1 MRAIYEP
8 KGKAREY
15 CELALNLYD
24 GCPHGC
30 VYCYVPGILRK
41 SREEFF
47 FAQPRIEAVRQLR
60 KEVHKYK
67 GRTVFLCFSCDPY
80 PYDHNPFT
88 TVALEI
94 LLSNGVNV
102 EILTKSGTVSMQDE
116 VLLKAY
122 KEQVNYG
129 ATLTFVSKDMSKKY
143 EPFAADPDDRINAL
157 FTAYHSGIRTWVSL
171 EPVISTAET
180 LALIEATYPFV
191 DEYRVGKLNYSAVKT
206 PHGNAEW
213 SYFLIMAIARFKR
226 YGKKYLIKDSL
237 KPYLKEEK

>member
-8 KGKAREY
+8 KGKAKEY
-15 CELALNLYD
+15 CELALNLYT

-30 VYCYVPGILRK
+30 LYCYVPRIMRK

-47 FAQPRIEAVRQLR
+47 FAQPRLDIIMQLK

-67 GRTVFLCFSCDPY
+67 GKTVFLCFSCDPY
-80 PYDHNPFT
+80 PYKHNPFT

-102 EILTKSGTVSMQDE
+102 EILTKSGMISMQDE
-116 VLLKAY
+116 VLFMAY

-129 ATLTFVSKDMSKKY
+129 ATLTFISSEMSKKY
-143 EPFAADPDDRINAL
+143 EPFAVDPEDRINAL
-157 FTAYHSGIRTWVSL
+157 FVAHHPGIRTWVSL
-171 EPVISTAET
+171 EPVISIAQTLCLIDET
-180 LALIEATYPFV
+180 HSFV
-191 DEYRVGKLNYSAVKT
+191 DEYRVGKLNYSSIKT
-206 PHGNAEW
+206 YTDATW
-213 SYFLIMAIARFKR
+213 TSFLIMAIEKFEQ

-237 KPYLKEEK
+237 KPYLKEA